1 MVGLQNLSTKAVTIT
16 RPVTRNVLNISAS
29 PSLQQE
35 IRSSL
40 NSPTISVLNILGVKS
55 GLPRIVGEL

>member
-16 RPVTRNVLNISAS
+16 RPGTRNVLNISAS
-29 PSLQQE
+29 PSIQQE
-35 IRSSL
+35 IRSSMT
-40 NSPTISVLNILGVKS
+40 SPSISVLSLLGVKS